1 MDTAG
6 SRALPRSRLGKEI
19 TAAFGKQWSSGFHTR
34 NAEGQ
39 IQRPDMQTRTAL
51 SGRGGLSEGGGG
63 LGIMVVG
70 GGGPALGLRY
80 RLNQGN

>member
-19 TAAFGKQWSSGFHTR
+19 TPAFGKQWSSGFHTR

-39 IQRPDMQTRTAL
+39 IQRRDMQTRTAL
-51 SGRGGLSEGGGG
+51 SGRVGLSEGGGAG
-63 LGIMVVG
+63 HYG
-70 GGGPALGLRY
+70 GGGRGTCPRPKI
-80 RLNQGN
+80 